1 MQDDTSTSPKVPFL
15 LRRVTVP
22 SWLQTILLVV
32 VAYCF
37 VNLLI
42 TRPELLV
49 LALIGSILFVTLV
62 RNPLR
67 RHAGQDPEKDAQEIR
82 EAPDQES
89 AAMVAWRQFR
99 TYQVW
104 HLTLIAIG
112 FVLVV
117 LDLVGV
123 PTP

>member
-1 MQDDTSTSPKVPFL
+1 VD
-15 LRRVTVP
+15 
-22 SWLQTILLVV
+22 
-32 VAYCF
+32 
-37 VNLLI
+37 LLI

-49 LALIGSILFVTLV
+49 LAIIGSILFVTFV

-67 RHAGQDPEKDAQEIR
+67 RRAGQDPEKDAQEIR

-89 AAMVAWRQFR
+89 AAAVAWRQYR

-104 HLTLIAIG
+104 HLALIA
-112 FVLVV
+112 VV
-117 LDLVGV
+117 LAVNVLGFAGV